1 MAQRRPI
8 TSHPAFA
15 PLLALWFAALLGL
28 GVAVLPAAVLG
39 RAIESAGLSALVPST
54 MGGRLAASAAAALAG
69 ALLGWALALPL
80 VRRGMH
86 DPRPVYD
93 EQEPPVTEPLPAEAP
108 RRPLLAR
115 DDLPDDITEELAERD
130 GWALAGAGKDPSSSA
145 PPRESIA
152 ASAAEHELMIIGP
165 PPSYPPRAQS
175 ETDANLAGLLEQF
188 DNAITAFRA
197 DPEDNSTD
205 PLEDPRLESEPKT
218 DPVHAFVAR
227 QTGTPAP
234 SPLGGRIPDHQAG
247 LRAAL
252 GKLARNQRGD

>member
-1 MAQRRPI
+1 
-8 TSHPAFA
+8 
-15 PLLALWFAALLGL
+15 
-28 GVAVLPAAVLG
+28 
-39 RAIESAGLSALVPST
+39 
-54 MGGRLAASAAAALAG
+54 
-69 ALLGWALALPL
+69 
-80 VRRGMH
+80 
-86 DPRPVYD
+86 
-93 EQEPPVTEPLPAEAP
+93 
-108 RRPLLAR
+108 
-115 DDLPDDITEELAERD
+115 
-130 GWALAGAGKDPSSSA
+130 
-145 PPRESIA
+145 
-152 ASAAEHELMIIGP
+152 MIIGP

-188 DNAITAFRA
+188 DNAIAAFRA

-205 PLEDPRLESEPKT
+205 PSEDPRLESEPKT